1 MSMKSFS
8 LLRRQSGTI
17 PRVYSRAAASVLAIL
32 AACICSLTGARA
44 MAWGELHL
52 LSTKWRQAFL
62 EYPAIKYHRIN
73 FCIELNLP
81 TDRNGNEINR
91 GHFSVKSIS
100 EQTKMALTLWLNAA
114 DGHGLNGHVKIRR
127 LPFCAGFNVNL
138 KIIIGPSDRWWA
150 ITNYEHNEFG
160 YHAQTYINTNSV
172 HSFQWNS
179 ELMQIPTYDFQYL
192 VHKYLPGMTLPV
204 AMDYAYAKKMDLYA
218 FGSWANAPAPIFGY
232 SSYPTLIHEMGHAFG
247 LCDTGGYPSAYDCD
261 PKHVSVP
268 SPLEQPVS
276 VMNDG
281 EDEYFYLKSDDIAG
295 VRDAFSRYSWLTKSA
310 NKRPK

>member
-1 MSMKSFS
+1 MKSFS

-52 LSTKWRQAFL
+52 LNTKWRQAFL

-138 KIIIGPSDRWWA
+138 KIIIGPSDRQRPF
-150 ITNYEHNEFG
+150 TNYEHNEFG
-160 YHAQTYINTNSV
+160 YLTQVYISTNSTY
-172 HSFQWNS
+172 SFQWNS
-179 ELMQIPTYDFQYL
+179 EHMQIPTYDFQYL
-192 VHKYLPGMTLPV
+192 IHKYLPGMTLFRV
-204 AMDYAYAKKMDLYA
+204 MEHANAKKLDLYA

-232 SSYPTLIHEMGHAFG
+232 SSYAALIHEIGHAYG
-247 LCDTGGYPSAYDCD
+247 LCDSGGGPRYYNCD
-261 PKHVSVP
+261 PRHVSVAN
-268 SPLEQPVS
+268 PLDQPLS
-276 VMNDG
+276 VMNDVN
-281 EDEYFYLKSDDIAG
+281 DTYFYLKSDDIAG

-310 NKRPK
+310 NQRPK